1 MKALVACLLVLAT
14 FTSAAVGQRQNPRR
28 SQNTGAAPRTQT
40 IRICQGVPMPDGYVI
55 VAYLTST
62 ACPHGAYVL
71 RKQDQYES
79 SLGVTRNAAA
89 PRDSGAT
96 STDTENQSAPVAAP
110 KVKAARN
117 SVRQPTSPSPAKTS
131 TPSTG
136 NPASRNG
143 GVASASRPRI
153 VGTQQPQESQDEAG
167 PPTLI
172 GSDPARPLR
181 PPQLAKAGSIPETP
195 TIDPTVTGAA
205 PEPTPEEVDEG
216 DVVRVDTTVVTVPV
230 SVLDRQGR
238 FIPNLKKEDFSLLE
252 NGEEQSIAYF
262 ETAEKPFTVAL
273 LLDTSASTQF
283 RLSEIKAAAVAF
295 AQQLRPQD
303 RVLVVTFNSE
313 VLLLTEP
320 WHGTADPV
328 GVAYALG
335 LAAESAGDCADSG
348 THYVDLGGLF
358 HTTRR
363 QLLLH
368 DRFVAAGVTAV
379 IGMGSSPGTTNVM
392 AAYAGSGLASVHEV
406 HVRVGIA
413 GFAPWTAPLPVPFA
427 IDTLPAVTYADGGWA
442 EVPAMSALEEID
454 FPAPVGRLTLG
465 HALHSEV
472 ATLPRYFAE
481 QGVRTVSFKIG
492 FPTEFMT
499 RMSLLTG
506 LGLART
512 EPLEVDQQR
521 VVPRAVLRRC
531 IETTTP
537 ALAPEARPGD
547 AEALS
552 VRLTGQ
558 DHDER
563 DVEVL
568 AECLVRPYPPWEA
581 GAGQLDTGVPPSIVA
596 QFLAWGVID
605 RPGVFAPEDIVPPK
619 PFFEELASRFMT
631 VDLIARAHAAD
642 DPMRGWS
649 YEASGT
655 NVRPREPVGLPAAG

>member
-1 MKALVACLLVLAT
+1 MRVMVLGGT
-14 FTSAAVGQRQNPRR
+14 GGMGRWAVRDLTE
-28 SQNTGAAPRTQT
+28 SD
-40 IRICQGVPMPDGYVI
+40 GVDEVI
-55 VAYLTST
+55 VAALDGTRT
-62 ACPHGAYVL
+62 AETAGWAAARIGAIGSAHV
-71 RKQDQYES
+71 S
-79 SLGVTRNAAA
+79 SLVVDA
-89 PRDSGAT
+89 RDPGALRR
-96 STDTENQSAPVAAP
+96 AL
-110 KVKAARN
+110 AR
-117 SVRQPTSPSPAKTS
+117 A
-131 TPSTG
+131 
-136 NPASRNG
+136 
-143 GVASASRPRI
+143 
-153 VGTQQPQESQDEAG
+153 
-167 PPTLI
+167 
-172 GSDPARPLR
+172 
-181 PPQLAKAGSIPETP
+181 
-195 TIDPTVTGAA
+195 
-205 PEPTPEEVDEG
+205 
-216 DVVRVDTTVVTVPV
+216 DVVCNCAQHGFNLPV
-230 SVLDRQGR
+230 M
-238 FIPNLKKEDFSLLE
+238 E
-252 NGEEQSIAYF
+252 A
-262 ETAEKPFTVAL
+262 
-273 LLDTSASTQF
+273 
-283 RLSEIKAAAVAF
+283 
-295 AQQLRPQD
+295 
-303 RVLVVTFNSE
+303 
-313 VLLLTEP
+313 
-320 WHGTADPV
+320 
-328 GVAYALG
+328 
-335 LAAESAGDCADSG
+335 CADTG

-427 IDTLPAVTYADGGWA
+427 IDTLLDEFSVPAVTYADGGWA

-631 VDLIARAHAAD
+631 VDLITRAHAAD

-649 YEASGT
+649 YEASRT
-655 NVRPREPVGLPAAG
+655 NVRPREPVGFPAAG